1 MPADGAAPA
10 ATTAGVQ
17 GERSGSGSGPRHQ
30 AGSKLSLFNVM
41 VQPYVDV
48 DVLRLLATHPVE
60 DLRIRRDEIAISTV
74 PS

>member
-17 GERSGSGSGPRHQ
+17 GERSGSGPRHQ

-48 DVLRLLATHPVE
+48 DVLRLLAKHPVE
-60 DLRIRRDEIAISTV
+60 DLRIRRDGIAISTV